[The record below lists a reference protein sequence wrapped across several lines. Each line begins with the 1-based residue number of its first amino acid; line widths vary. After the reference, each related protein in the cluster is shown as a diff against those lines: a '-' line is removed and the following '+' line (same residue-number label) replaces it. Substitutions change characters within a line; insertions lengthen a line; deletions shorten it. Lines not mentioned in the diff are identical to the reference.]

1 MFNPAY
7 TQLLQRNATG
17 NNLIPQTGGLPRSA
31 VGFGVNAVRTL
42 NTTAPITPQVAI
54 RRQGF
59 GGRFED
65 TPPPF
70 ISQEDKVDNKIERL
84 KKPKPKKKKKKKP
97 RTKK

>member
-17 NNLIPQTGGLPRSA
+17 NNLIPQTGGL
-31 VGFGVNAVRTL
+31 GVNAVRTL

-70 ISQEDKVDNKIERL
+70 IADKKVDNKIERL
-84 KKPKPKKKKKKKP
+84 KKPKKPNKKKKKKP
-97 RTKK
+97 RNKK

>member
-17 NNLIPQTGGLPRSA
+17 NNLIPQTGGL
-31 VGFGVNAVRTL
+31 GVNAVRTL

-97 RTKK
+97 RNKK

>member
-1 MFNPAY
+1 MFNPRY

-17 NNLIPQTGGLPRSA
+17 NNLIPQTGGLGTS
-31 VGFGVNAVRTL
+31 GFGVNAVRTL

-70 ISQEDKVDNKIERL
+70 IADKKVDNKIERL
-84 KKPKPKKKKKKKP
+84 KKPKKPNKKKKKKT
-97 RTKK
+97 RNKK

>member
-1 MFNPAY
+1 MFNPRY

-17 NNLIPQTGGLPRSA
+17 NNLIPQTGGLSL
-31 VGFGVNAVRTL
+31 GVNAVRTL

-70 ISQEDKVDNKIERL
+70 IADKKVDNKIERL
-84 KKPKPKKKKKKKP
+84 KKPKKPNKKKKKKT
-97 RTKK
+97 RNKK